1 MNLLIVTQYFWP
13 EPFRINDLVSGLRER
28 GHSVEVLTGMP
39 NYPAGRL
46 YPGYGWFAPARE
58 EYAGAPV
65 YRTPL
70 VTRGQSKN
78 WRLILNYLSFAFS
91 ACITG
96 PLRCVRRYDAV
107 LIYQPS
113 PITVALP
120 GLLMAAL
127 SRAPALLWIQDLWP
141 DTLEAVG
148 VPPRSLLA
156 GVAAALSRFLH
167 RHCAVLLVQSKA
179 LAPRLVAQ
187 GIDRKRI
194 EYLPNWAEEYYR
206 PLALAGGEE
215 DPLAGI
221 AGFRIV
227 FAGNLGSAQSL
238 ETVITAASLLRHVR
252 EIQWVICG
260 DGNMRGW
267 LETEIARRD
276 LTQTVRLYGWRP
288 PETMPVLFAHADALL
303 VTLRADP
310 VFALTIPSKLQ
321 TYLACGKPVIAALDG
336 EGGSVIRESGGG
348 VVCAAADGA
357 GLAEAVQRL
366 YRMPPAER
374 VAMGKRGRAYYDA
387 NFERSALLTRLEERI
402 ADVMVKHDADI
413 DTRR

>member
-1 MNLLIVTQYFWP
+1 
-13 EPFRINDLVSGLRER
+13 
-28 GHSVEVLTGMP
+28 
-39 NYPAGRL
+39 
-46 YPGYGWFAPARE
+46 
-58 EYAGAPV
+58 
-65 YRTPL
+65 
-70 VTRGQSKN
+70 
-78 WRLILNYLSFAFS
+78 
-91 ACITG
+91 
-96 PLRCVRRYDAV
+96 
-107 LIYQPS
+107 
-113 PITVALP
+113 
-120 GLLMAAL
+120 
-127 SRAPALLWIQDLWP
+127 
-141 DTLEAVG
+141 
-148 VPPRSLLA
+148 
-156 GVAAALSRFLH
+156 
-167 RHCAVLLVQSKA
+167 
-179 LAPRLVAQ
+179 VAQ

-238 ETVITAASLLRHVR
+238 DTVITAASLLRHVH

-348 VVCAAADGA
+348 IVCAAADGA

-366 YRMPPAER
+366 YRMPPPER
-374 VAMGKRGRAYYDA
+374 VAMGKRGRAYYEA
-387 NFERSALLTRLEERI
+387 NFERSALLTRLEGRI
-402 ADVMVKHDADI
+402 ADAMVKHDADI